1 MRATK
6 PVWEELH
13 GQLQGIAK
21 RRAALDAEEAA
32 CLVRAE
38 AIRIWLRLG
47 YVHMGEYM
55 ERELGYGPRAGMD
68 RLRIA
73 RALVALP
80 LTAEAMRNGLA
91 YSAVRELVRVMTTAT
106 EEAWLERVR
115 GRSLREVEQAVSG
128 HRPGDMPDDPPD
140 PALRKQVVRLE
151 LAAHVAATLH
161 QAATAIR
168 RELGHEADDDAVY
181 DALARRAL
189 AGGDSAG
196 PAHQI
201 AYTVCKDCKRGW
213 QVSGSHD
220 VAVSAAAIERAACD
234 AELVDADTPAKTT
247 RTVSSR
253 VRKQV
258 LARDRHRC
266 TVPGCR
272 TSANVDVHHIVRR
285 ADGGSHK
292 PFNLTAMC
300 SGHHAQLHEGKLTMT
315 GTAPDAIEFRWTT
328 SSLDPAGDT
337 LVEAD
342 VRKGLVDLGF
352 TRAEAAAA
360 VTAARAH
367 VGDRPSAEVYLREAL
382 KQCPRGRP

>member
-6 PVWEELH
+6 PVWEQLH

-32 CLVRAE
+32 CLVEAE

-47 YVHMGEYM
+47 YVHMGEYL

-68 RLRIA
+68 RLRVA

-80 LTAEAMRNGLA
+80 QTAAAMRNGLA
-91 YSAVRELVRVMTTAT
+91 YSAVRELVRVMTPGT
-106 EEAWLERVR
+106 EAAWLERVR

-128 HRPGDMPDDPPD
+128 HRPGDLPDDPAD
-140 PALRKQVVRLE
+140 PELRKQVVRLE
-151 LAAHVAATLH
+151 LSAHVAATLH
-161 QAATAIR
+161 QAVTAIR
-168 RELGHEADDDAVY
+168 RELGSEADDDAVY
-181 DALARRAL
+181 DTLARRVL
-189 AGGDSAG
+189 AGGDGAT

-213 QVSGSHD
+213 QASGSHD

-234 AELVDADTPAKTT
+234 AELVDADTPAKPT

-272 TSANVDVHHIVRR
+272 ASANVDVHHIVRR
-285 ADGGSHK
+285 ADGGGHDAS
-292 PFNLTAMC
+292 NLRTLC
-300 SGHHAQLHEGKLTMT
+300 SGHHALLHRGTLTMT
-315 GTAPDAIEFRWTT
+315 GTAPDAIEVAWA
-328 SSLDPAGDT
+328 SPPAEPVDA
-337 LVEAD
+337 E
-342 VRKGLVDLGF
+342 VRKALVALGF
-352 TRAEAAAA
+352 QPAEAGRA
-360 VTAARAH
+360 VAAARAH
-367 VGDRPSAEVYLREAL
+367 VGERPAVDALLREAL
-382 KQCPRGRP
+382 KQCPKPRP

>member
-6 PVWEELH
+6 PVWEQLH

-32 CLVRAE
+32 CLVEAE

-47 YVHMGEYM
+47 YVHMGEYL

-68 RLRIA
+68 RLRVA

-80 LTAEAMRNGLA
+80 QTAAAMRNGLA
-91 YSAVRELVRVMTTAT
+91 YSAVRELVRVMTPGT
-106 EEAWLERVR
+106 EAAWLERVR

-128 HRPGDMPDDPPD
+128 HRPGDLPDDPAD
-140 PALRKQVVRLE
+140 PELRKQVVRLE
-151 LAAHVAATLH
+151 LSAHVAATLH
-161 QAATAIR
+161 QAVTAIR
-168 RELGHEADDDAVY
+168 RELGSEADDDAVY
-181 DALARRAL
+181 DTLARRVL
-189 AGGDSAG
+189 AGGDGAT

-213 QVSGSHD
+213 QASGSHD

-234 AELVDADTPAKTT
+234 AELVDADTPAKPT

-272 TSANVDVHHIVRR
+272 ASANVDVHHIVRR
-285 ADGGSHK
+285 ADGGGHDAS
-292 PFNLTAMC
+292 NLRTIC
-300 SGHHAQLHEGKLTMT
+300 SGHHALLHSGKLTMT
-315 GTAPDAIEFRWTT
+315 GTAPDAIEFAWA
-328 SSLDPAGDT
+328 SPPAEPVDA
-337 LVEAD
+337 E
-342 VRKGLVDLGF
+342 VRKALVALGF
-352 TRAEAAAA
+352 QPAEAGRA
-360 VTAARAH
+360 VAAARAH
-367 VGDRPSAEVYLREAL
+367 VGERPAVDALLREAL
-382 KQCPRGRP
+382 KQCPKPRP